1 MMKMHARK
9 GRSDTVFGFEDIM
22 ASANV
27 DRFPVW
33 YAERCL
39 LLSPLQ
45 GQMRPVA
52 KPRMAEDAFE
62 FTKAAA

>member
-1 MMKMHARK
+1 MKVHERK
-9 GRSDTVFGFEDIM
+9 GRSDTVFGFGGKM
-22 ASANV
+22 ASAKF

-45 GQMRPVA
+45 GQMRHGE
-52 KPRMAEDAFE
+52 KPRMVEDAFE
-62 FTKAAA
+62 FSKAAA